1 MWLFSAFA
9 LKKFGESN
17 DIRTPHNS
25 NSTDNIKIIYGISIA
40 RELIEFSLE
49 NQQFK
54 FTANGYITNV
64 NFSTKKMQFL
74 LFINHRLVD
83 CQSKFKF

>member
-1 MWLFSAFA
+1 M
-9 LKKFGESN
+9 KKFGETN

-25 NSTDNIKIIYGISIA
+25 NTTDNIKIIYGISIA

-54 FTANGYITNV
+54 FTTKGYITNV
-64 NFSTKKMQFL
+64 NYSTKKMQFL

-83 CQSKFKF
+83 CQSKFRF